1 ILASSFDGKKW
12 SAETEVSQNNRDA
25 WEPAIAADSKGR
37 VHVAWDAYDGGNYD
51 IYYRELPVRADQP
64 GRRITHSGR
73 SQAHAA
79 VACDS
84 QDRVWLAWD
93 DGGAN
98 WGKDYGFLVKN
109 AGTPL
114 YKDRQLRFAI
124 LIGDDIR
131 QPAPLDGFL
140 EQPQLIA
147 DHQGNVWALA

>member
-1 ILASSFDGKKW
+1 K
-12 SAETEVSQNNRDA
+12 
-25 WEPAIAADSKGR
+25 
-37 VHVAWDAYDGGNYD
+37 
-51 IYYRELPVRADQP
+51 
-64 GRRITHSGR
+64 
-73 SQAHAA
+73 
-79 VACDS
+79 
-84 QDRVWLAWD
+84 DRVWLAWD

-147 DHQGNVWALA
+147 DHQGNVWALARRRTIKLHEVWSQTLQRNRLQQYSLWDYSLLRFFGGAWRGPVSLPLSDGRNDTRAAAAAAPGGKVVAVWSGDDRNF